1 MGQSIGKRRG
11 SSLGAID
18 DPVSAFFAGLDPQ
31 QHWNRGRAGLAK
43 SQILKNLKE
52 LRLGHN
58 QLGTEG
64 VELLASSPYLTQLE
78 ILDLSENGV
87 GPGAMKALIASAWIY
102 NLKELL
108 LNKNQIG
115 DEGVKA
121 LVSRSLPLQ
130 KLDLQ
135 WNGITRVGAIAL
147 GGAVGMKQL
156 KLLDLWGN
164 FIEEDGVQAIK
175 HSKTLGPVTNPVYPG
190 EPEQN

>member
-1 MGQSIGKRRG
+1 M
-11 SSLGAID
+11 
-18 DPVSAFFAGLDPQ
+18 
-31 QHWNRGRAGLAK
+31 
-43 SQILKNLKE
+43 
-52 LRLGHN
+52 
-58 QLGTEG
+58 GTEG